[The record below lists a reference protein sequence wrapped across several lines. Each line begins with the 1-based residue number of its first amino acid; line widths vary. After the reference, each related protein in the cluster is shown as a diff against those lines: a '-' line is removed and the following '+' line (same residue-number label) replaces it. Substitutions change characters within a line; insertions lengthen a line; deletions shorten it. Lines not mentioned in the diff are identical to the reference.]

1 MIYLQNHTGAP
12 PVCFYA
18 GKHPEPAESSIANR
32 FGRDWQ
38 CVAICLCL
46 WIRLQIFANL
56 HQSVWERLQSQS
68 ESDGS
73 APRRPRVWKWCPEV
87 HRGTCLSWSPQLQ
100 YMQLVAEY
108 EEKGKKIY
116 LSMHSA
122 AVMFQPGRRSRAVK
136 MLRISRFLNLVCTG
150 LYNTQSVC
158 HKSQFTCVW
167 ACAVK
172 PASFSI
178 TCQLSSWQLWKII
191 IRWTKSCLAWA
202 NCSPSIHVT
211 AAVSAGRGGCLKI
224 ISGLYPLKHGAI
236 FYARKTKICLEMW
249 QRQVGRGA
257 KDVTRSRT
265 CSIVSSWQTPSLWAT
280 PASLWKCW
288 IWTEVQRDVF
298 SGASHKNDA
307 LRSHTSKYNSRGQ
320 KLKTFPDDLL
330 QQSNPR
336 TLKQP

>member
-1 MIYLQNHTGAP
+1 MHEDDLSPKSHRCRKTPRTSWVLYCKQIWQRLT
-12 PVCFYA
+12 VCCNLPFFMNQT
-18 GKHPEPAESSIANR
+18 ANI
-32 FGRDWQ
+32 
-38 CVAICLCL
+38 CKPSPICLGATAVTV
-46 WIRLQIFANL
+46 RVRRV
-56 HQSVWERLQSQS
+56 SSQKAS
-68 ESDGS
+68 SLKVMPRGS
-73 APRRPRVWKWCPEV
+73 PW
-87 HRGTCLSWSPQLQ
+87 
-100 YMQLVAEY
+100 YMLKLITTTMVYAIGCRIWR
-108 EEKGKKIY
+108 KRKKIY

-288 IWTEVQRDVF
+288 IWTEVQRDVC